1 MRRLPSCRR
10 EPGQNSCR
18 RRINS
23 MPIVKFGE
31 ARIHYALEGQSG
43 APVLVFSNS
52 LGAKHSMWDQQAA
65 EFRKRFRVLR
75 YDTRGHG
82 QSPVTPGPYSI
93 EQLARDVIALLDA
106 LDLGR
111 VHFCGLSMGGM
122 IGMWLALNAPERLH
136 KLVLSNTAAKIGTSE
151 GWNARI
157 EAVQKNGMKSVAS
170 AILERWFTPA
180 FRQNAPETMANI
192 LKILEETNPDGY
204 VACCAAVRDFDCRE
218 QLNNIRTPTL
228 VIAGAHDRATP
239 PDGGRF
245 LAQQIPGAHYV
256 ELNAAH
262 LSNIEAQDRFNNE
275 LAAFL
280 NP

>member
-1 MRRLPSCRR
+1 
-10 EPGQNSCR
+10 
-18 RRINS
+18 
-23 MPIVKFGE
+23 MPVLKSGE
-31 ARIHYALEGQSG
+31 AHIHYVLEGKSSS
-43 APVLVFSNS
+43 PVVVFSNS
-52 LGAKHSMWDQQAA
+52 LGANYSMWDPQGH
-65 EFRKRFRVLR
+65 EFKKKFSVLR

-82 QSPVTPGPYSI
+82 QSPPTPGPYSI
-93 EQLARDVIALLDA
+93 ELLAKDVIAMLDA

-122 IGMWLALNAPERLH
+122 IGMWLALNAPERLN
-136 KLVLSNTAAKIGTSE
+136 KLALSNTAAKIGTAE

-170 AILERWFTPA
+170 GILERWFTPA
-180 FRQNAPETMANI
+180 FRQKAPETMATI
-192 LKILEETNPDGY
+192 LKMLEKTNPDGY

-218 QLNNIRTPTL
+218 KLSAIRTPTL
-228 VIAGAHDRATP
+228 VIAGAHDPATP

-245 LAQQIPGAHYV
+245 LAQQIPGARYV

-262 LSNIEAQDRFNNE
+262 LSNIEARDQFNNE

-280 NP
+280 NA